1 MKIMLGKPRL
11 EQRWRKKMDTVGGI
25 KEGREM
31 KKVGKIEHYEEE
43 VDNVHNEDYVNDGN
57 VDGGGRQRRNSNGG
71 WGGRWWWGDD
81 DGMMKMIQTVNLT
94 VNLSWKKIMIITILR
109 EQKENISNNYSYDF
123 TVKSTTLNRFPLA
136 KDSKS

>member
-1 MKIMLGKPRL
+1 
-11 EQRWRKKMDTVGGI
+11 MDTVGGI

-71 WGGRWWWGDD
+71 GGGR
-81 DGMMKMIQTVNLT
+81 
-94 VNLSWKKIMIITILR
+94 
-109 EQKENISNNYSYDF
+109 
-123 TVKSTTLNRFPLA
+123 
-136 KDSKS
+136 